1 MVERTQVGAAPAGSK
16 TALIAGTSE
25 LSLAPVVSVQLYERI
40 CDRIIEAIREG
51 RWHPG
56 ERMPPE
62 RELAEALGVSR
73 PSLREALGALQILGV
88 LETKHGSGTWVVPD
102 AIEVVAQSPPANLLG
117 VDADVSPVAVLQA
130 RLTIEPAIA
139 GFAAL
144 RPEPDPRIEQLL
156 GMMSE
161 ARDLQNPTHRAVWN
175 DADRLFHR
183 QIAALTGN
191 PVFLAFADRL
201 AFLQGQ
207 PLWRRLRDEMLVV
220 PGRIEASIDEHES
233 IHAAIS
239 RGDPDAARNAAHDHL
254 CTVRETM
261 GLD

>member
-1 MVERTQVGAAPAGSK
+1 MVEPTPLGTAAGDPDAPLLSSPN
-16 TALIAGTSE
+16 T

-88 LETKHGSGTWVVPD
+88 LETKHGSGTWVVPN

-144 RPEPDPRIEQLL
+144 RPEPDPRVERLL
-156 GMMSE
+156 AMMSG
-161 ARDLQNPTHRAVWN
+161 ARDFENPTHRAVWN

-183 QIAALTGN
+183 QLASLTGN
-191 PVFLAFADRL
+191 PVFLAFADHL
-201 AFLQGQ
+201 AFVQGQ

-220 PGRIEASIDEHES
+220 SGRIEASIEEHER
-233 IHAAIS
+233 IHSAIS
-239 RGDPDAARNAAHDHL
+239 AGNPEAARKAAHDHL
-254 CTVRETM
+254 CTVRDTM
-261 GLD
+261 GLN

>member
-1 MVERTQVGAAPAGSK
+1 MVEQTQVGAAAKSSEAG
-16 TALIAGTSE
+16 LLAGPIE

-88 LETKHGSGTWVVPD
+88 LETKHGSGTWVVAN

-144 RPEPDPRIEQLL
+144 RPTPDPRIEELL
-156 GMMSE
+156 GMMSG
-161 ARDLQNPTHRAVWN
+161 ARDLENSTHRAVWN

-201 AFLQGQ
+201 AFVQGQ

-220 PGRIEASIDEHES
+220 PGRIEASIDEHER
-233 IHAAIS
+233 IHSAIA
-239 RGDPDAARNAAHDHL
+239 RGDPDAARSAAYDHL
-254 CTVRETM
+254 CTVRDTM
-261 GLD
+261 GLN